1 MNRRFRLLAILSLGT
16 VLLCATGC
24 ADLGE
29 AWDKAKEQDDR
40 KRYEKTVWC
49 PECGSTRKTQTGIG
63 KVGNVLG
70 HGMLYKCKKCGH
82 KYQ

>member
-1 MNRRFRLLAILSLGT
+1 MKRMRSLVMFAWLGA
-16 VLLCATGC
+16 VLLGISGC
-24 ADLGE
+24 TDLGE
-29 AWDKAKEQDDR
+29 AWDKAREHDDR
-40 KRYEKTVWC
+40 KRYEKTVCC
-49 PECGSTRKTQTGIG
+49 PKCGSSSKTQTDLG